1 MHHHTLLFNIDK
13 WSTTRFFFP
22 SKQRI
27 ETRRPLVSFL
37 FIISIELLSRIL
49 YKVEEHT
56 LLKEIEMTRNGSLL
70 SHIQFVNDLLILCR
84 ASDSNAIVYML
95 ILGTFYS
102 WSGQEINTE
111 KFGMMF
117 SRKRKRQL
125 KK

>member
-1 MHHHTLLFNIDK
+1 
-13 WSTTRFFFP
+13 
-22 SKQRI
+22 
-27 ETRRPLVSFL
+27 
-37 FIISIELLSRIL
+37 
-49 YKVEEHT
+49 
-56 LLKEIEMTRNGSLL
+56 MTRNGSLL